1 MVAGGPDELWDLW
14 ETPRSRCITLRRVLR
29 GPLSPARAAVVREA
43 IYLSVC
49 EIRWM
54 VPEKLRGG
62 YEVLPSGYVKIAI
75 ENRHFEWANSL

>member
-1 MVAGGPDELWDLW
+1 M
-14 ETPRSRCITLRRVLR
+14 LR

-43 IYLSVC
+43 ISLSLC

-54 VPEKLRGG
+54 VPEKFRGG

-75 ENRHFEWANSL
+75 ENRHFEWANYELPIFHRYVKLPEGIWFRVSFRIQM